1 MTDLFALMFVI
12 IDIKLHYVRK
22 YEHKRLLPGSFWT
35 AIFYTQG
42 GIFVFWYKLSREMI
56 EKRRKNSGKS
66 VLLKDL

>member
-1 MTDLFALMFVI
+1 MMVLALYVCDSKHKVLFVNTNI
-12 IDIKLHYVRK
+12 
-22 YEHKRLLPGSFWT
+22 KRLLPGRFRVT
-35 AIFYTQG
+35 IFFYTQG